1 MKQVLRVSCALIV
14 IMVSMA
20 VTVLAQEMVPFPE
33 PSTMLLIGVSLIVVV
48 LFRGRFTRWIYVKL
62 SEDQ

>member
-20 VTVLAQEMVPFPE
+20 VTVVAQEMAPFPE
-33 PSTMLLIGVSLIVVV
+33 PSIMILIGVSLIVMAA
-48 LFRGRFTRWIYVKL
+48 LRHKFTK
-62 SEDQ
+62 